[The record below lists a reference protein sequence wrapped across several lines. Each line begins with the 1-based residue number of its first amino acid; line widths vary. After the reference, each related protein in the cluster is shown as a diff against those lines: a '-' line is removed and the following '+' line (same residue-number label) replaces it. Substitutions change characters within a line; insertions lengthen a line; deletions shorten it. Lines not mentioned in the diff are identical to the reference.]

1 MIRPLQSNEELPWDL
16 LLDADPEKEIVD
28 GYIHQ
33 SEIGILERDNKIVGC
48 IVFQIRSNEA
58 ELMNVAVD
66 SNYQKQGLGAALVEY
81 ALKEI
86 GEKKPFTPFSVLV
99 KTGNSTLPALALYK
113 SQGFK
118 EIQQIKDYF
127 LTHYSEPIYE
137 EGILLTDQII
147 LSQII

>member
-1 MIRPLQSNEELPWDL
+1 MIRLLDQKEELPWHL
-16 LLDADPEKEIVD
+16 LLDADPQRDIVE

-33 SEIGILERDNKIVGC
+33 SEVRVLELDKKVVGC
-48 IVFQIRSNEA
+48 IVFQIRPNEA

-66 SNYQKQGLGAALVEY
+66 SDYQRQGLGAKLIQY
-81 ALKEI
+81 ALKII
-86 GEKKPFTPFSVLV
+86 GEKKPFTPFPVLV

-118 EIQQIKDYF
+118 ERQRIKNYF
-127 LTHYSEPIYE
+127 LTHYSKPIYE

-147 LSQII
+147 LSQTI